1 MAQLMDAMFDPPNI
15 LVWHKVSSAILI
27 FYFYFKVD
35 IFGLFGFIPILI
47 KTKSYY
53 LFMESGNL
61 DTLKPSFIYLNLIW
75 F

>member
-1 MAQLMDAMFDPPNI
+1 MTPSTTPLLNWRGLDKLWFMAQLMDAMFDPPNI

-47 KTKSYY
+47 KTKS
-53 LFMESGNL
+53 
-61 DTLKPSFIYLNLIW
+61 
-75 F
+75 